1 MNGKGFTSNI
11 QKGNQVNVGDLLLE
25 ADLQTIKD
33 SEYDPTTMVII
44 TNSADYA
51 DVRVTKEENIAH
63 ADELLELSNT

>member
-33 SEYDPTTMVII
+33 SEYGRTTMVII
-44 TNSADYA
+44 TDSADYA
-51 DVRVTKEENIAH
+51 DVKVTKEENIAH
-63 ADELLELSNT
+63 ARWIY